1 MSCSLA
7 ATCLGSRTRTV
18 SARSGTWRAG
28 SRAAGPGPGWPGPP
42 PASSTRTRWKATS
55 RPRLGSST
63 GPRPI
68 GRSATWSTW
77 RGPATSSAPR
87 SASLPAWSGS
97 RLSRPNRSKTD
108 FPHHTGVEG
117 RPMWAALLLFLGSGV
132 RVREMALKQR
142 RENGVNRLQVSVTL
156 DLAGDR
162 DIWNRFRGLAREWNV
177 TVKSLA
183 LSALEEYMDRHPE
196 KPDDAG

>member
-1 MSCSLA
+1 
-7 ATCLGSRTRTV
+7 
-18 SARSGTWRAG
+18 
-28 SRAAGPGPGWPGPP
+28 
-42 PASSTRTRWKATS
+42 
-55 RPRLGSST
+55 
-63 GPRPI
+63 
-68 GRSATWSTW
+68 
-77 RGPATSSAPR
+77 
-87 SASLPAWSGS
+87 
-97 RLSRPNRSKTD
+97 
-108 FPHHTGVEG
+108 
-117 RPMWAALLLFLGSGV
+117 MWAALLLFLGSGV

-142 RENGVNRLQVSVTL
+142 REHGVNRLQMSVTL